1 MSPASSV
8 REIEVIA
15 NCYVASCDA
24 VHQLKGNVEAL
35 IFGKM
40 GKRTWTFFDVACPP
54 YH

>member
-15 NCYVASCDA
+15 YIGSCDA

-40 GKRTWTFFDVACPP
+40 GKRTWAFFDVACPP